1 MNMARVD
8 YAISPDICPACGSV
22 LVAEDNRTVSR
33 VIGKILE
40 KEGYRVQHVAEGHA
54 ALDALLNQRFDIALL
69 DADLPGM
76 NAMEVTN
83 LYRFGSVGRQH
94 LPILGLIGDMTAQR
108 LSAWID
114 AGLDGCI
121 SKPIEPTELIDA
133 IHSSLDGA
141 SAPCPIQATPL
152 ASPKP
157 SSDVEDV
164 TLGPAIDRRVLC
176 DLEKLGGQSFIEDVI
191 GQFVVDASHLLP
203 DLSASAAAG
212 DTHMFHDHIHALR
225 SCAGNVGATGLYKMC
240 LAWRAMS
247 AHELAANGS
256 ECVMRLEAE
265 FARAT
270 SALDRCE
277 WREPQ
282 AAQRAS

>member
-1 MNMARVD
+1 MPHVD
-8 YAISPDICPACGSV
+8 FTISPPVCPTCGSV
-22 LVAEDNRTVSR
+22 LVAEDNRTVGR

-54 ALDALLNQRFDIALL
+54 ALDALLNQRFDLALL

-94 LPILGLIGDMTAQR
+94 LPILGLIGEMTAQR

-121 SKPIEPTELIDA
+121 SKPIEPTELIEA
-133 IHSSLDGA
+133 INSSLGGTSNACVIGA
-141 SAPCPIQATPL
+141 SPL
-152 ASPKP
+152 APP
-157 SSDVEDV
+157 EPPPGVEDM

-176 DLEKLGGQSFIEDVI
+176 DLEKLGGESFIEDVI
-191 GQFVVDASHLLP
+191 SQFVADASHLLP

-212 DTHMFHDHIHALR
+212 DTDMFHDHIHALR

-240 LAWRAMS
+240 LAWRALN
-247 AHELAANGS
+247 AHELASRGA
-256 ECVMRLEAE
+256 ECVTRLEAE
-265 FARAT
+265 FARAA
-270 SALDRCE
+270 SALDRSE
-277 WREPQ
+277 WRQPQ
-282 AAQRAS
+282 SASGGC